1 VSAQKIL
8 IVDDSR
14 LIRMQVREML
24 PAAGNVQVLEAQD
37 GAEGLTM
44 IQKEHPTLI
53 VMDCFMPNMN
63 GWQVVHKMQSY
74 PDLQSIPIVMMS
86 GREEDVVAEAPELFA
101 YFEFLAK
108 PFDKSKLF
116 QAIKAAMNKAGQRK
130 AKATT
135 KATPQGG
142 NEPTGDA
149 IATVKS
155 DLQRIDRQNAILRAE
170 VEQLRQ
176 QVTYLTAVVRQQL
189 GQPGGTQI

>member
-1 VSAQKIL
+1 MSAQKIL

-116 QAIKAAMNKAGQRK
+116 QAIKAAMAKAGQRK
-130 AKATT
+130 ANATT
-135 KATPQGG
+135 QATQAHQESG
-142 NEPTGDA
+142 GDA
-149 IATVKS
+149 IASVKS

-189 GQPGGTQI
+189 GQPGSPS